1 MGTDGGFQGRGCS
14 EGLPEGKGAPRR
26 GQTAAGAA
34 GGIAGLRS
42 LPRSSFPAEMDWN
55 RITAPAPRCPTLAS
69 SIPRNPHVDLSAISS
84 APRSPLASFP
94 EIINP
99 EGTIHR
105 VLGLCLGSLGACPAP
120 CAPLL
125 PSPTS
130 AGILAEP
137 PARAVTPAHSTLTTA
152 QRHPPKHNPM
162 DTSGGDGSI
171 PQRGR
176 AGDPLGSTA
185 WDPLGSG
192 DGLHWGRC
200 ALGPVTG
207 VTCPQQTPLL
217 SSRCSLPVP
226 SSPLLSPSC
235 CHLRCCRAAELLAWD
250 PAASPAPNLGSITP
264 KQPNEQLWRGGA
276 LHPGFQ
282 PPSPSSSK
290 AAPGW
295 RCRERLK
302 SFNAPIQD
310 PTHLRRAQGLDPT
323 NIFPPTNA
331 SGPQAVRGDPRGTP
345 GLIPLC
351 TLQEWADVCCR
362 GLRSV
367 HAYILVYDICCFDSF
382 EYIKTIR
389 QQILETR

>member
-1 MGTDGGFQGRGCS
+1 MEASR
-14 EGLPEGKGAPRR
+14 
-26 GQTAAGAA
+26 AGAA
-34 GGIAGLRS
+34 PRGSRRGRGHHGGGRQRLGLLEASLGSAPCPGAASLRRWIGERS
-42 LPRSSFPAEMDWN
+42 
-55 RITAPAPRCPTLAS
+55 TAPAPRCPTLAS

-84 APRSPLASFP
+84 APRSHLASFP

-152 QRHPPKHNPM
+152 QRHPQKHNPM

-207 VTCPQQTPLL
+207 VTCPQQTLLL
-217 SSRCSLPVP
+217 SGRCSLPVP
-226 SSPLLSPSC
+226 RSPLLSPSC
-235 CHLRCCRAAELLAWD
+235 CHLRCCRAAGLGPRSLPCPKSGLHHPKTAQR
-250 PAASPAPNLGSITP
+250 AALEGGSFTPRLSAPFP
-264 KQPNEQLWRGGA
+264 QP
-276 LHPGFQ
+276 H
-282 PPSPSSSK
+282 
-290 AAPGW
+290 
-295 RCRERLK
+295 
-302 SFNAPIQD
+302 
-310 PTHLRRAQGLDPT
+310 
-323 NIFPPTNA
+323 
-331 SGPQAVRGDPRGTP
+331 
-345 GLIPLC
+345 
-351 TLQEWADVCCR
+351 
-362 GLRSV
+362 
-367 HAYILVYDICCFDSF
+367 
-382 EYIKTIR
+382 
-389 QQILETR
+389 